1 MLFRLLIYIFLG
13 VVLWRAA
20 KSWFAPSAR
29 SGDGQS
35 RRSAG
40 QVDDVMIMDPVCG
53 TYFPKSKGVPW
64 NGPEEALL
72 FCSVQCRD
80 RYLKNKS

>member
-1 MLFRLLIYIFLG
+1 MLFRLLIYIILA

-20 KSWFAPSAR
+20 KSWFAR
-29 SGDGQS
+29 SGHRGEGQS
-35 RRSAG
+35 RRSPE

-53 TYFPKSKGVPW
+53 TYFPKSKAVSW
-64 NGPEEALL
+64 NGPGEALL

-80 RYLKNKS
+80 RYLKSKS